1 MPETS
6 APAPDGELGRDHD
19 RPALSR
25 RAGLISLGLL
35 VVLAVWGIVGS
46 IANSGDSLLSYPEA
60 VLLGLVEG
68 LTEYLPVSST
78 GHLAVVSELLGLNG
92 TDAGKKASDAYVI
105 AIQAGAII
113 AVLGIYRARIVSLF
127 KALAGRDDESRSL
140 LWALVGGFLP
150 AAVIGLLL
158 GDVVKEKLFGTGP
171 IVAAWFVGGLVILL
185 AQRQGL
191 VGGSTALEAIG
202 LREGLIIGVAQ
213 ALALWPGVSRS
224 LVTILAALLLGL
236 TIGAAV
242 EFSFLLG
249 LITLG
254 AATAYEL
261 LKSGGDIAD
270 QFGIAQVALGLLIA
284 TLSAAFAVAWMVDYL
299 ERHSLAVFGWYRIA
313 LAVVVA
319 GLMIGT
325 TAL

>member
-1 MPETS
+1 M
-6 APAPDGELGRDHD
+6 AELEVDHD

-25 RAGLISLGLL
+25 RAGLVSLGLL
-35 VVLAVWGIVGS
+35 VILALWGIVGS
-46 IANSGDSLLSYPEA
+46 VAKSGDALLSYPEA

-78 GHLAVVSELLGLNG
+78 GHLAVVADLLGL
-92 TDAGKKASDAYVI
+92 TDTTMGKKASDAYVI

-127 KALAGRDDESRSL
+127 KALFGRDNESRSL

-185 AQRQGL
+185 AQRRGL
-191 VGGSTALEAIG
+191 VGGSRPLESIG

-261 LKSGGDIAD
+261 LGSGSDIAN
-270 QFGIAQVALGLLIA
+270 QFGVAQVAVGLLVA
-284 TLSAAFAVAWMVDYL
+284 TISAAFAVAWMVDYL
-299 ERHSLAVFGWYRIA
+299 EKHSLAVFGWYRLGLA
-313 LAVVVA
+313 LVVG

-325 TAL
+325 TLL